1 MNTLIRPWLS
11 PKMSQS
17 MIGVMNGLG
26 HNVQY
31 GRGEEIYTSPN
42 LFERLMFVRSGVVVK
57 ALQDPVRSEPLMLSL
72 SCAGAMCGSFENL
85 YVRDRLPRRHYC
97 LTNAELLVINQEL
110 LLKIADQNILW
121 QRELAN
127 YSSHCALCDRLGMVA
142 NRFGSVEERL
152 GALLVLL
159 QVEGNGEVEQR
170 LTSSGI
176 EWIAINTIPSLRT
189 ISLVLDTDISSLY
202 AVVRQWIASNAL
214 RKRAGRY
221 WFKRSVFF
229 DYRDW
234 LHNIVRRNI

>member
-85 YVRDRLPRRHYC
+85 
-97 LTNAELLVINQEL
+97 
-110 LLKIADQNILW
+110 
-121 QRELAN
+121 
-127 YSSHCALCDRLGMVA
+127 
-142 NRFGSVEERL
+142 
-152 GALLVLL
+152 
-159 QVEGNGEVEQR
+159 
-170 LTSSGI
+170 
-176 EWIAINTIPSLRT
+176 
-189 ISLVLDTDISSLY
+189 
-202 AVVRQWIASNAL
+202 
-214 RKRAGRY
+214 
-221 WFKRSVFF
+221 
-229 DYRDW
+229 
-234 LHNIVRRNI
+234 

>member
-110 LLKIADQNILW
+110 LLKIADQKYP
-121 QRELAN
+121 LA
-127 YSSHCALCDRLGMVA
+127 
-142 NRFGSVEERL
+142 
-152 GALLVLL
+152 
-159 QVEGNGEVEQR
+159 
-170 LTSSGI
+170 
-176 EWIAINTIPSLRT
+176 
-189 ISLVLDTDISSLY
+189 
-202 AVVRQWIASNAL
+202 
-214 RKRAGRY
+214 KRVG
-221 WFKRSVFF
+221 
-229 DYRDW
+229 
-234 LHNIVRRNI
+234 